1 MITNVTS
8 PCVLF
13 GIKLPSQSANLANNF
28 IVSVEHI
35 VWTDNTLHI
44 GWKERTSNK
53 VEMVEANFQLPHSL
67 AHQKFGFCQEGLSGI
82 LKIQQHTTDNTSHS
96 IPSWW
101 RSRLCCGEEIWLSEL
116 WGLHS
121 INKTPCFCGGR
132 MDLQRVDFLYKDMVG
147 CCIVWLWKP
156 LFSVIIYFFGGSG
169 SYWRQS

>member
-13 GIKLPSQSANLANNF
+13 GIKLPSQSANLGNNF
-28 IVSVEHI
+28 IVSLEYI

-67 AHQKFGFCQEGLSGI
+67 AHQKFEFCQEGLSGI

-96 IPSWW
+96 IPSW
-101 RSRLCCGEEIWLSEL
+101 
-116 WGLHS
+116 
-121 INKTPCFCGGR
+121 
-132 MDLQRVDFLYKDMVG
+132 
-147 CCIVWLWKP
+147 
-156 LFSVIIYFFGGSG
+156 
-169 SYWRQS
+169 